1 MGADVTAL
9 SDDAAAVF
17 ARIRAM
23 RDPRYPDAYKLL
35 GNHPRALAAVT
46 ELVAAGLI
54 AHRDNGRLDYLGPA
68 IVHNRE
74 TA

>member
-1 MGADVTAL
+1 MT
-9 SDDAAAVF
+9 DDAAMLLV
-17 ARIRAM
+17 RIRAL
-23 RDPRYPDAYKLL
+23 RDPRYTDAYNLI

-46 ELVAAGLI
+46 ELAELGHI
-54 AHRDNGRLDYLGPA
+54 IHRDNGRLDYLGPA